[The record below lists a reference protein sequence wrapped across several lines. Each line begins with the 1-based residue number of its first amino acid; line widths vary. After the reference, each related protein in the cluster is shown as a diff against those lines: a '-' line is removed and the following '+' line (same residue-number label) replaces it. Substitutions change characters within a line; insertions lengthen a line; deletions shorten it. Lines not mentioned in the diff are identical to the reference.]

1 MIHVASS
8 ARISEKHQNRLRQE
22 FSDVQFSFFEEIQ
35 GVLQVA
41 SDAEILITY
50 GDDLDEEKVN
60 DFPELR
66 WIHVISAG
74 VELLPFAAL
83 KNRSIQVTNAR
94 GIHEIPMGE
103 HAVAVILQWTRRLHQ
118 YLDRQRQGEWDS
130 SLHVEELSGKTVSI
144 LGTGAIGRGIAAR
157 LKAFGVRVLGMN
169 TDGRPHP
176 LFDEIVAPHD
186 LERLLKVSDFVVV
199 TLPLTSHTQG
209 LIGAREL
216 AWMKPTACL
225 INMGRGAVVDEAAL
239 LNALAEESIGGA
251 ILDVFEKEPLPKDH
265 PFWSQKNVLITPHV
279 SGRSP
284 LYMSR
289 ALDLFSH
296 NMKVYTSGK
305 GEVINLL
312 DPEREY

>member
-22 FSDVQFSFFEEIQ
+22 FSDVQFSFFEEMQ

-251 ILDVFEKEPLPKDH
+251 ILDVFEQEPLPKDH

>member
-22 FSDVQFSFFEEIQ
+22 FSDVQFSFFEEMQ

-176 LFDEIVAPHD
+176 L
-186 LERLLKVSDFVVV
+186 L
-199 TLPLTSHTQG
+199 
-209 LIGAREL
+209 
-216 AWMKPTACL
+216 MKSWPPM
-225 INMGRGAVVDEAAL
+225 I
-239 LNALAEESIGGA
+239 
-251 ILDVFEKEPLPKDH
+251 
-265 PFWSQKNVLITPHV
+265 W
-279 SGRSP
+279 
-284 LYMSR
+284 
-289 ALDLFSH
+289 
-296 NMKVYTSGK
+296 K
-305 GEVINLL
+305 GC
-312 DPEREY
+312 

>member
-22 FSDVQFSFFEEIQ
+22 FSDVQFSFFEEMQ

-225 INMGRGAVVDEAAL
+225 INLGRGAVVDEAAL
-239 LNALAEESIGGA
+239 LNALSEESIGGA